1 MDNLNLIVLGVVII
15 IVILALRTAL
25 RPLPVASG
33 SSLLLGAVGV
43 AKTDVAPRG
52 IAHVVGEDWT
62 VVSEGG
68 DIAKGGAVRV
78 KRVDGVRLIVEP
90 ARGAEGKG
98 AA

>member
-1 MDNLNLIVLGVVII
+1 VAFVVGLSAIFFGI
-15 IVILALRTAL
+15 ALRTAL

-33 SSLLLGAVGV
+33 ASLLVGAVGV
-43 AKTDVAPRG
+43 ARTDIAPRG
-52 IAHVVGEDWT
+52 IAHVAGEEWT

-68 DIAKGGAVRV
+68 EIPKGGRLRV

-90 ARGAEGKG
+90 AQGAEGKG